1 MVRNGEFTFADV
13 NRVVKRFWWVP
24 PLTTLFLGT
33 VGVVATL
40 VLPKKYTSSTL
51 VLVEQPTVPTEYVK
65 PVVSDDLN
73 RRVESM
79 KQQVL
84 SRSSL
89 QPIIEK
95 FNLYPSQRQKAHM
108 EDLVD
113 QLRKSVEVDLMEP
126 MAGAVNRQ
134 PPGFHV
140 SVTFDNPQLAQQICT
155 DITSMFMQQ
164 NGKRREQQAT
174 DTTHFLSQ
182 QLEEAKA
189 KIDEQDAK
197 LAQFKR
203 QYLGSLPE
211 ESQTNLNILNGYS
224 TQLEAATQAL
234 NRAQQDKAF
243 NETMLNQQEI
253 NWKAQ
258 FNGQPNP
265 ESQEQQLA
273 SLQAQ
278 LSDLLAR
285 YTPEHPDVVKVKAQ
299 LEEAKKKV
307 QDPATKGPANSKDG
321 SLREPPQLQQLRA
334 KIKQDDLS
342 IAEASKRQ
350 NQIQEQIRVMQGR
363 VQASPMVEQQY
374 KELTRNFQ
382 TAQEMYNSLLKN
394 RESAAMAADL
404 EHQQESERF
413 SVLDPPSLPLSPSS
427 PKRIVLIGGGLAGG
441 LVLAVAILYLLML
454 TDKAM
459 YSERDVETCLN
470 LPVLTLVPSFDVRM
484 INVSRP
490 AKPRKFEESMA
501 LKA

>member
-1 MVRNGEFTFADV
+1 MVRNGDFTLADV
-13 NRVVKRFWWVP
+13 KRVVGRFWWIP

-33 VGVVATL
+33 VGVVASL
-40 VLPKKYTSSTL
+40 VLPKKFTSSTL
-51 VLVEQPTVPTEYVK
+51 VLVEQPTVPTDYVK

-95 FNLYPSQRQKAHM
+95 FNLYPSQRQNAHM

-126 MAGAVNRQ
+126 MAGAVNKQ
-134 PPGFHV
+134 PAGFHV

-211 ESQTNLNILNGYS
+211 ESQTNLNILTGYS

-234 NRAQQDKAF
+234 NRAQQDKSFA
-243 NETMLNQQEI
+243 ESILSQQLSA
-253 NWKAQ
+253 WQATQ
-258 FNGQPNP
+258 AGQNP
-265 ESQEQQLA
+265 ETLDQQLEA
-273 SLQAQ
+273 LQAQ
-278 LSDLLAR
+278 LVALQSK
-285 YTPEHPDVVKVKAQ
+285 YTGDHPDVIKAKNDIAV
-299 LEEAKKKV
+299 L
-307 QDPATKGPANSKDG
+307 
-321 SLREPPQLQQLRA
+321 
-334 KIKQDDLS
+334 KQK
-342 IAEASKRQ
+342 IAENERKNAAIPEKTTVPKGEPTQINSISHGCAPARTGRAPASGAEACWQTEAVRQ
-350 NQIQEQIRVMQGR
+350 AWARR
-363 VQASPMVEQQY
+363 P
-374 KELTRNFQ
+374 
-382 TAQEMYNSLLKN
+382 
-394 RESAAMAADL
+394 
-404 EHQQESERF
+404 EHLRRF
-413 SVLDPPSLPLSPSS
+413 RGNPLNGEWACCH
-427 PKRIVLIGGGLAGG
+427 L
-441 LVLAVAILYLLML
+441 
-454 TDKAM
+454 
-459 YSERDVETCLN
+459 
-470 LPVLTLVPSFDVRM
+470 
-484 INVSRP
+484 
-490 AKPRKFEESMA
+490 
-501 LKA
+501 